1 MAAVIQAKERPD
13 TRRSANKLIR
23 AEGQV
28 PAVVYGK
35 GKEPVTVSVDSMD
48 LVKKVREEGRNAVF
62 SLQIEGGKSLDAML
76 YDYQTDSIKQD
87 LTHIDFYLVDM
98 STEVDVEVSV
108 NIDGESK
115 GEKEGGVMQQTLH
128 ALNVRATPNK
138 IPDEITIASAEL
150 DIGDSVTVGDLKAN
164 KDYEILD
171 DDESTIVTVLPPQQ
185 ADVPEEGEEGAA
197 GDEQAEPEVIN
208 EKSDNEGKNEE

>member
-13 TRRSANKLIR
+13 TRNSVTKSIR
-23 AEGQV
+23 REGFV

-35 GKEPVTVSVDSMD
+35 GKEPVTISVENMD
-48 LVKKVREEGRNAVF
+48 LVKKVRDEGRNAVF

-76 YDYQTDSIKQD
+76 YDYQTDSIRQD

-98 STEVDVEVSV
+98 STEVDVEVTI

-115 GEKEGGVMQQTLH
+115 GEKEGGVLQQTLH
-128 ALNVRATPNK
+128 TLNIRTTPNK
-138 IPDEITIASAEL
+138 IPDEITIASADL
-150 DIGDSVTVGDLKAN
+150 DIGDSVTVGDLKTT

-185 ADVPEEGEEGAA
+185 ADVPEVGEEGAA

-208 EKSDNEGKNEE
+208 DKSDGEGENEE

>member
-13 TRRSANKLIR
+13 TRNSVTKTIR
-23 AEGQV
+23 AEGFV

-35 GKEPVTVSVDSMD
+35 GKEPVTISVESMD
-48 LVKKVREEGRNAVF
+48 LVKKVRDEGRNAVF

-76 YDYQTDSIKQD
+76 YDYQKDSIKQD

-98 STEVDVEVSV
+98 STEVDVEVTI

-115 GEKEGGVMQQTLH
+115 GEKEGGVLQQTLH
-128 ALNVRATPNK
+128 TLNIRTTPNK

-150 DIGDSVTVGDLKAN
+150 DIGDSVTVGDLKTTQ
-164 KDYEILD
+164 DYEILD

-185 ADVPEEGEEGAA
+185 ADVPEVGEEGAA
-197 GDEQAEPEVIN
+197 ADEQAEPELIN
-208 EKSDNEGKNEE
+208 DKSEGEGENEE

>member
-13 TRRSANKLIR
+13 TRNSVTKSIR
-23 AEGQV
+23 AEGFV

-35 GKEPVTVSVDSMD
+35 GKEPVTISVESMD
-48 LVKKVREEGRNAVF
+48 LVKKVRDEGRNAVF

-98 STEVDVEVSV
+98 STEVDVEVTI

-115 GEKEGGVMQQTLH
+115 GEKEGGVLQQTLH
-128 ALNVRATPNK
+128 TLNIRTTPNK

-150 DIGDSVTVGDLKAN
+150 EIGDSVTVGDLKTTQ
-164 KDYEILD
+164 DYEILD

-185 ADVPEEGEEGAA
+185 ADVPEVGEEGAA

-208 EKSDNEGKNEE
+208 DKSEGENEE